1 MRVARVRWS
10 MSPRN
15 PLPPRRSLSIAA
27 LWPAFLLV
35 ISLPLVVAF
44 VSGCGGA
51 SINVDLKTIAA
62 IGSPATSVRVNQT
75 LQITS
80 SYLAS
85 GQAMT
90 FSVNGIP
97 GGNAT
102 VGTITNAGVY
112 TAPAVVPNPY
122 TVQITSS
129 IAKFPTAVP
138 GAVAIQVWNPIPVLG
153 TVTPNGFSEG
163 TTTVT
168 VNGSQFV
175 YGAQISWNGALVPT
189 TFVSGTE
196 VIAQIAAPNPG
207 TYPLTVTNPNP
218 GSASALP
225 LSMKVGPGLVVLTLE
240 PNSGTD
246 VRVSNTLNLGLMVNG
261 TDNPA
266 VTLQVNGIAGGNG
279 VVGTAI
285 SNANGSITYSAPP
298 VVPTPSNIVQLT
310 ITSVDNP
317 AVSITQN
324 ISVMN
329 PIPILT
335 SASPMA
341 FNPGPAII
349 VLTGQK
355 FITGAQVLVNGS
367 PVSTTFNSGT
377 QLTANVDQAQPG
389 NLDLQVLNPN
399 PGPATSNDLI
409 ATVSGTIP
417 TPIVPPN
424 DAARFLEQATFGPT
438 DADIRTLSLEG
449 YQAWL
454 SQQFAMQ
461 PTPTEPAVEQSLI
474 VNNPP
479 CATADVKCNAAL
491 FVQNNQDDSLVQQS
505 FWQQSMTAPDELRQ
519 RVKYALSQQFVISSN
534 NTTSIQNMPRGEAAY
549 YDLLGADAFGNFRQ
563 FLEDI
568 TLNPMMG
575 QFLSVQGNDKGNATT
590 DPDENYA
597 REVMQLFT
605 IGLWQLNDDGSQK
618 LDGNGNPIPTY
629 SNTDVKGL
637 AAVFTGWSWN
647 IPGDSTDNAWSNC
660 CVYVGPGYGE
670 ELLSMQSFPNHHST
684 VEKDFLG
691 VTIPASG
698 SPDPAGDLKIAL
710 DTLFNHPNLPAFFSK
725 QLIQHLVTS
734 NPSPAYINRVAQ
746 VFKDDGTGVR
756 GNMQAVITAILM
768 DQEARDTASA
778 TSNPQYGKVREALVR
793 YTEWARAF
801 TAQSRTGSF
810 DVGSTEDPIYGLGQ
824 MWLRSPT
831 VFNWFAPGYAPP
843 NTSISAAGLLAP
855 EMQMTNVSSVVGYIN
870 YMQGAIGA
878 NARGG
883 PDVFSYYSTEMSLAA
898 TPDQLMD
905 RINLLLMSGQMSAI
919 LYNQIL
925 AAITDIPIPTSN
937 QNVIN
942 AALLARVQTAI
953 YLIVA
958 SPDYAA
964 QQ

>member
-1 MRVARVRWS
+1 MRVACVRCS
-10 MSPRN
+10 MSPRS
-15 PLPPRRSLSIAA
+15 PLPQRRNLNVAS
-27 LWPAFLLV
+27 LWPACLLV
-35 ISLPLVVAF
+35 ISLAVVAPF
-44 VSGCGGA
+44 ISGCGGA
-51 SINVDLKTIAA
+51 SIAVDLNTIAA
-62 IGSPATSVRVNQT
+62 IGSPATNVRVNQT
-75 LQITS
+75 LQLTS

-90 FSVNGIP
+90 FYVNGIA

-102 VGTITNAGVY
+102 VGTISDAGVY

-122 TVQITSS
+122 TVQVTSS

-138 GAVAIQVWNPIPVLG
+138 GSVSIQVWNPIPVLG

-168 VNGSQFV
+168 VVGSQFV
-175 YGAQISWNGALVPT
+175 YGAEISWNGVLVPT
-189 TFVSGTE
+189 DFVSGTE
-196 VIAQIAAPNPG
+196 LVAKIAAPDPG

-225 LSMKVGPGLVVLTLE
+225 LSIKVGPGLVVLTIQ
-240 PNSGTD
+240 PGSGTD

-285 SNANGSITYSAPP
+285 SNADGSITYSAPP

-335 SASPMA
+335 SATPMA
-341 FNPGPAII
+341 FNPGPATI

-377 QLTANVDQAQPG
+377 QVTANVDQAQPG
-389 NLDLQVLNPN
+389 NLDLQVVNPN
-399 PGPATSNDLI
+399 PGPAASNDLI

-417 TPIVPPN
+417 TPIVAPN

-449 YQAWL
+449 YPAWL
-454 SQQFAMQ
+454 NQQFAIQ

-479 CATADVKCNAAL
+479 CATSDVLCNAAL
-491 FVQNNQDDSLVQQS
+491 FVQNNQDDSLVQES
-505 FWQQSMTAPDELRQ
+505 FWQQSITAPDELRQ
-519 RVKYALSQQFVISSN
+519 RVKYALSQIFVISSN
-534 NTTSIQNMPRGEAAY
+534 NTTSIQNMPRGEASY
-549 YDLLGADAFGNFRQ
+549 YDMLGNDAFGNYRQ
-563 FLEDI
+563 LLQDV
-568 TLNPMMG
+568 TLSPMMG
-575 QFLSVQGNDKGNATT
+575 QFLSMLGNDKGNATT

-605 IGLWQLNDDGSQK
+605 IGLWQLNDDGSQQ
-618 LDGNGNPIPTY
+618 LANGQPIATY
-629 SNTDVKGL
+629 SNTDVMGL
-637 AAVFTGWSWN
+637 AAVFTGFSWN
-647 IPGDSTDNAWSNC
+647 IPGNSSDTAWSNC
-660 CVYVGPGYGE
+660 CIYVGPGYGE
-670 ELLSMQSFPNHHST
+670 ELLPMQSFPSHHST

-691 VTIPASG
+691 ATIPASG
-698 SPDPAGDLKIAL
+698 SPDPDGDLKIAL
-710 DTLFNHPNLPAFFSK
+710 DTLFNHPNVPAFFSK
-725 QLIQHLVTS
+725 QMIQHMVTS
-734 NPSPAYINRVAQ
+734 NPSPAYISRVAK
-746 VFKDDGTGVR
+746 VFENDGTGVR
-756 GNMQAVITAILM
+756 GNLQAVITAILT
-768 DQEARDTASA
+768 DPEARDSA
-778 TSNPQYGKVREALVR
+778 TYVGTQQYGKVRESLIR

-810 DVGSTEDPIYGLGQ
+810 DVGTTEDPIYGLGE
-824 MWLRSPT
+824 MWLRSPS
-831 VFNWFAPGYAPP
+831 VFNWFAPGYTPP
-843 NTSISAAGLLAP
+843 NSPISAAGLLSP
-855 EMQMTNVSSVVGYIN
+855 EMQMTNVSTVVGYIN
-870 YMQGAIGA
+870 YMQDAIGA
-878 NARGG
+878 NAQGG
-883 PDVFSYYSTEMSLAA
+883 PDVFSYYSTEMTLAA
-898 TPDQLMD
+898 TPDQLLD
-905 RINLLLMSGQMSAI
+905 RVNLLLMSGQMSST

-925 AAITDIPIPTSN
+925 AAVNAIPIPSGD
-937 QNVIN
+937 QNAIN

-953 YLIVA
+953 YLTVA
-958 SPDYAA
+958 SPDFAA

>member
-1 MRVARVRWS
+1 MRVACVRCS
-10 MSPRN
+10 MSSRC
-15 PLPPRRSLSIAA
+15 PLPRRRTLSIGS
-27 LWPAFLLV
+27 LRTAFLIV
-35 ISLPLVVAF
+35 ISLSLVAPF

-51 SINVDLKTIAA
+51 SIAVDLNTIAA
-62 IGSPATSVRVNQT
+62 IGTPAANVRVNQT
-75 LQITS
+75 LQLTS

-85 GQAMT
+85 GQAMI
-90 FSVNGIP
+90 FYVNGIA

-102 VGTITNAGVY
+102 VGTISNAGVY

-129 IAKFPTAVP
+129 IAKYPTAVP
-138 GAVAIQVWNPIPVLG
+138 GAVSIQVWNPIPVLG

-163 TTTVT
+163 TTTVI

-175 YGAQISWNGALVPT
+175 YGAEISWNGALVPT
-189 TFVSGTE
+189 TFVSSTE
-196 VIAQIAAPNPG
+196 VIAKIAAPNPG
-207 TYPLTVTNPNP
+207 TFPLTVTNPNP

-225 LSMKVGPGLVVLTLE
+225 LSLKVGPGLVVLTLE

-285 SNANGSITYSAPP
+285 PNADGSITYNAPP

-335 SASPMA
+335 SATPMA
-341 FNPGPAII
+341 FNPGPATI

-389 NLDLQVLNPN
+389 NLDLQVINPN
-399 PGPATSNDLI
+399 PGPAASNDLI

-438 DADIRTLSLEG
+438 DSDIRTLSLEG
-449 YQAWL
+449 YPAWL
-454 SQQFAMQ
+454 NQQFAIQ

-479 CATADVKCNAAL
+479 CATSDVVCNAAL
-491 FVQNNQDDSLVQQS
+491 FVQNNQDEGLVQDT
-505 FWQQSMTAPDELRQ
+505 FWQQSITAPDELRQ
-519 RVKYALSQQFVISSN
+519 RVKYALSQIFVISSN
-534 NTTSIQNMPRGEAAY
+534 NTTSIQNMPRGEASY
-549 YDLLGADAFGNFRQ
+549 YDMLGNDAFGNYRQ
-563 FLEDI
+563 LLQDV
-568 TLNPMMG
+568 TLSPMMG
-575 QFLSVQGNDKGNATT
+575 QFLSALGNDKGNATT

-605 IGLWQLNDDGSQK
+605 IGLWQLNDDGSQQ
-618 LDGNGNPIPTY
+618 LANGQPIATY
-629 SNTDVKGL
+629 SNTDVMGL
-637 AAVFTGWSWN
+637 AAVFTGFSWN
-647 IPGDSTDNAWSNC
+647 IPGNSTDTAWSNC
-660 CVYVGPGYGE
+660 CIYVGPGYGE
-670 ELLSMQSFPNHHST
+670 ELLPMQSFPSHHST

-698 SPDPAGDLKIAL
+698 SPDPDGDLKIAL
-710 DTLFNHPNLPAFFSK
+710 DTLFNHPNVPAFFSK
-725 QLIQHLVTS
+725 QMIQHMVTS
-734 NPSPAYINRVAQ
+734 NPSPAYISRVAK
-746 VFKDDGTGVR
+746 VFENDGTGVR
-756 GNMQAVITAILM
+756 GNLQAVIAAILT
-768 DQEARDTASA
+768 DPEARDSA
-778 TSNPQYGKVREALVR
+778 TYVGTQQYGKVRESLIR

-810 DVGSTEDPIYGLGQ
+810 DVGSTEDPIYGLGE
-824 MWLRSPT
+824 MWLRSPS
-831 VFNWFAPGYAPP
+831 VFNWFAPGYTPP
-843 NTSISAAGLLAP
+843 NSPISAAGLLSP
-855 EMQMTNVSSVVGYIN
+855 EMQMTNVSTVVGYIN
-870 YMQGAIGA
+870 YMQDAIGA
-878 NARGG
+878 NAQGG
-883 PDVFSYYSTEMSLAA
+883 PDVFSYYSTEMTLAA
-898 TPDQLMD
+898 TPDQLLD
-905 RINLLLMSGQMSAI
+905 RINLLLMSGQMSST

-925 AAITDIPIPTSN
+925 AAVDAIAIPSGD
-937 QNVIN
+937 QNAIN

-953 YLIVA
+953 YLTVA
-958 SPDYAA
+958 SPDFAA

>member
-1 MRVARVRWS
+1 MRVACVRCS
-10 MSPRN
+10 MSPRS
-15 PLPPRRSLSIAA
+15 PLPQRRNLNVAS
-27 LWPAFLLV
+27 LWPACLLV
-35 ISLPLVVAF
+35 ISLAVVAPF
-44 VSGCGGA
+44 ISGCGGA
-51 SINVDLKTIAA
+51 SIAVDLNTIAA
-62 IGSPATSVRVNQT
+62 IGSPATNVRVNQT
-75 LQITS
+75 LQLTS

-90 FSVNGIP
+90 FYVNGIA

-102 VGTITNAGVY
+102 VGTISDAGVY

-122 TVQITSS
+122 TVQVTSS

-138 GAVAIQVWNPIPVLG
+138 GSVSIQVWNPIPVLG

-168 VNGSQFV
+168 VVGSQFV
-175 YGAQISWNGALVPT
+175 YGAEISWNGVLVPT
-189 TFVSGTE
+189 DFVSGTE
-196 VIAQIAAPNPG
+196 LVAKIAAPDPG

-225 LSMKVGPGLVVLTLE
+225 LSMKVGPGLVVLTIQ
-240 PNSGTD
+240 PGSGTD

-285 SNANGSITYSAPP
+285 SNADGSITYSAPP

-335 SASPMA
+335 SATPMA
-341 FNPGPAII
+341 FNPGPATI

-377 QLTANVDQAQPG
+377 QVTANVDQAQPG
-389 NLDLQVLNPN
+389 NLDLQVVNPN
-399 PGPATSNDLI
+399 PGPAASNDLI

-417 TPIVPPN
+417 TPIVAPN

-449 YQAWL
+449 YPAWL
-454 SQQFAMQ
+454 NQQFAIQ

-479 CATADVKCNAAL
+479 CATSDVLCNAAL
-491 FVQNNQDDSLVQQS
+491 FVQNNQDDSLVQES
-505 FWQQSMTAPDELRQ
+505 FWQQSITAPDELRQ
-519 RVKYALSQQFVISSN
+519 RVKYALSQIFVISSN
-534 NTTSIQNMPRGEAAY
+534 NTTSIQNMPRGEASY
-549 YDLLGADAFGNFRQ
+549 YDMLGNDAFGNYRQ
-563 FLEDI
+563 LLQDV
-568 TLNPMMG
+568 TLSPMMG
-575 QFLSVQGNDKGNATT
+575 QFLSMLGNDKGNATT

-605 IGLWQLNDDGSQK
+605 IGLWQLNDDGSQQ
-618 LDGNGNPIPTY
+618 LANGQPIATY
-629 SNTDVKGL
+629 SNTDVMGL
-637 AAVFTGWSWN
+637 AAVFTGFSWN
-647 IPGDSTDNAWSNC
+647 IPGNSSDTAWSNC
-660 CVYVGPGYGE
+660 CIYVGPGYGE
-670 ELLSMQSFPNHHST
+670 ELLPMQSFPSHHST

-691 VTIPASG
+691 ATIPASG
-698 SPDPAGDLKIAL
+698 SPDPDGDLKIAL
-710 DTLFNHPNLPAFFSK
+710 DTLFNHPNVPAFFSK
-725 QLIQHLVTS
+725 QMIQHMVTS
-734 NPSPAYINRVAQ
+734 NPSPAYISRVAK
-746 VFKDDGTGVR
+746 VFENDGTGVR
-756 GNMQAVITAILM
+756 GNLQAVITAILT
-768 DQEARDTASA
+768 DPEARDSA
-778 TSNPQYGKVREALVR
+778 TYVGTQQYGKVRESLIR

-810 DVGSTEDPIYGLGQ
+810 DVGTTEDPIYGLGE
-824 MWLRSPT
+824 MWLRSPS
-831 VFNWFAPGYAPP
+831 VFNWFAPGYTPP
-843 NTSISAAGLLAP
+843 NSPISAAGLLSP
-855 EMQMTNVSSVVGYIN
+855 EMQMTNVSTVVGYIN
-870 YMQGAIGA
+870 YMQDAIGA
-878 NARGG
+878 NAQGG
-883 PDVFSYYSTEMSLAA
+883 PDVFSYYSTEMTLAA
-898 TPDQLMD
+898 TPDQLLD
-905 RINLLLMSGQMSAI
+905 RVNLLLMSGQMSST

-925 AAITDIPIPTSN
+925 AAVNAIPIPSGD
-937 QNVIN
+937 QNAIN

-953 YLIVA
+953 YLTVA
-958 SPDYAA
+958 SPDFAA

>member
-1 MRVARVRWS
+1 MRAACAGGS
-10 MSPRN
+10 LSPRS
-15 PLPPRRSLSIAA
+15 SLKTSS
-27 LWPAFLLV
+27 LRTAFLLV
-35 ISLPLVVAF
+35 VSLSLVAPLI
-44 VSGCGGA
+44 SGCGGG
-51 SINVDLKTIAA
+51 SIAVNLNTIAA
-62 IGSPATSVRVNQT
+62 IGSPATNVRVTQT
-75 LQITS
+75 VQLTS

-85 GQAMT
+85 GLPMT
-90 FSVNGIP
+90 FYVNGIA
-97 GGNAT
+97 GGNAE
-102 VGTITNAGVY
+102 VGTVSSSGLY
-112 TAPAVVPNPY
+112 TAPAVVPSPY
-122 TVQITSS
+122 TVTITSS
-129 IAKFPTAVP
+129 IAKYPTAVP
-138 GAVAIQVWNPIPVLG
+138 GSVSIQVWNPIPVLG
-153 TVTPNGFSEG
+153 AVTPNGFSEG

-168 VNGSQFV
+168 INGSQFV
-175 YGAQISWNGALVPT
+175 YGAQISWNGAFVPT
-189 TFVSGTE
+189 TYVSGTE
-196 VIAQIAAPNPG
+196 LVAQIAAPNPG
-207 TYPLTVTNPNP
+207 TYPLTVTNPDP

-225 LSMKVGPGLVVLTLE
+225 LSLKVGPGLVVLTLE

-246 VRVSNTLNLGLMVNG
+246 VRVSNSLNLGLMVNG

-279 VVGTAI
+279 VIGTVV
-285 SNANGSITYSAPP
+285 SNADGSITYSAPP

-335 SASPMA
+335 SATPMA
-341 FNPGPAII
+341 FDPGPATI

-355 FITGAQVLVNGS
+355 FITGAQVLVNGA
-367 PVSTTFNSGT
+367 PVSTVFNGGT
-377 QLTANVDQAQPG
+377 QLTASLDQAQPG

-399 PGPATSNDLI
+399 PGPAASNDLI
-409 ATVSGTIP
+409 ATVSGTPP
-417 TPIVPPN
+417 TPVVNPN

-438 DADIRTLSLEG
+438 DADIRNLSLIG

-454 SQQFAMQ
+454 NQQFAIQ
-461 PTPTEPAVEQSLI
+461 PTPTEPGVEQALI

-479 CATADVKCNAAL
+479 CATSDVLCNAAL
-491 FVQNNQDDSLVQQS
+491 FVQNNQDEGLVQDT
-505 FWQQSMTAPDELRQ
+505 FWQQSITAPDELRQ
-519 RVKYALSQQFVISSN
+519 RVKYALSQLFVISSN
-534 NTTSIQNMPRGEAAY
+534 NTTSIQSMPRGEASY
-549 YDLLGADAFGNFRQ
+549 YDMLGADAFGNFRQ
-563 FLEDI
+563 LLQDV
-568 TLNPMMG
+568 TLSPMMG
-575 QFLSVQGNDKGNATT
+575 QFLSMQGNDKGNATT

-605 IGLWQLNDDGSQK
+605 IGLWQLNNDGTLQLS
-618 LDGNGNPIPTY
+618 NGQPIPTY
-629 SNTDVKGL
+629 SNTDVMGL

-670 ELLSMQSFPNHHST
+670 ELLPMQSFPSHHST

-725 QLIQHLVTS
+725 QMIQHLVTS
-734 NPSPAYINRVAQ
+734 NPSPAYVNRVAQ
-746 VFKDDGTGVR
+746 VFINDGTGVR
-756 GNMQAVITAILM
+756 GNLQAVITAILM
-768 DQEARDTASA
+768 DPEARDSA
-778 TSNPQYGKVREALVR
+778 TYVGNPQYGKVREALLR

-810 DVGSTEDPIYGLGQ
+810 DMGSTEDPIYGLGE

-831 VFNWFAPGYAPP
+831 VFNWFAPGYTPP
-843 NTSISAAGLLAP
+843 NSPISSAGLLSP
-855 EMQMTNVSSVVGYIN
+855 EMQMTNVSTVVGYIN
-870 YMQGAIGA
+870 YLQGAIGA
-878 NARGG
+878 NAQGG
-883 PDVFSYYSTEMSLAA
+883 SDVFSYYGTEMTLAA
-898 TPDQLMD
+898 TPDQLLD
-905 RINLLLMSGQMSAI
+905 RINLLLMSGQMSST

-925 AAITDIPIPTSN
+925 AAITAIPIPSGD
-937 QNVIN
+937 QNAIN

-953 YLIVA
+953 YLTVA